1 MKSIACFVFVLTCL
15 LARAASAADQA
26 NTVLIHPGEQLF
38 VRFEQ
43 TGSSLKVLNAS
54 KEKNDHAQ
62 LILRMEPF
70 DRSTGLLV
78 LVVQSRFKKTMSYK
92 AEMRLLAKN
101 RRAETS
107 VVPVLAGLES
117 FESWPH
123 PIDELALYGFEL
135 KE

>member
-1 MKSIACFVFVLTCL
+1 
-15 LARAASAADQA
+15 
-26 NTVLIHPGEQLF
+26 
-38 VRFEQ
+38 
-43 TGSSLKVLNAS
+43 
-54 KEKNDHAQ
+54 
-62 LILRMEPF
+62 MEPF